1 MARPKTD
8 FRNEVKTRVRD
19 ATYDA
24 LQQYMRDNRCASEAR
39 AISELLELALFGVV
53 GTVPPALVD
62 CRPELG
68 QLGTKTQHEKH

>member
-39 AISELLELALFGVV
+39 APNV
-53 GTVPPALVD
+53 GI
-62 CRPELG
+62 CGPETPG
-68 QLGTKTQHEKH
+68 SDDAGA